1 MSDKS
6 IWTGFLEAG
15 DKSALVVRDRRLDT
29 GNPKT
34 IYLYNHRRGVFLEY
48 ASAIVESKLRTLTAD
63 EQKQSA
69 ELLKAFRRCREQFT
83 PRGDRLL
90 ALAQQS
96 AQAPRRVQPPADNAD
111 DAAPFLDDADEVDW
125 DEESTDDD

>member
-1 MSDKS
+1 MSDNP

-15 DKSALVVRDRRLDT
+15 DKSTLVVRDPRLDT

-34 IYLYNHRRGVFLEY
+34 IYLYNHRRGAFLEY
-48 ASAIVESKLRTLTAD
+48 AAAIVEPKLRELTAE
-63 EQKQSA
+63 EQKQSH
-69 ELLKAFRRCREQFT
+69 ELLKAFRKCRELFT

-96 AQAPRRVQPPADNAD
+96 ARTPLRVRPPADTD
-111 DAAPFLDDADEVDW
+111 DDSAPFLDDADEIDW
-125 DEESTDDD
+125 DDDSPDGE